1 MISKF
6 LLSSSLLLAMAASA
20 AAADLPSE
28 KGPPVYAPPPPPVFS
43 WTGVYIGGQVGY
55 EWGTSSNTYFG
66 PAGGFIGV
74 GHHDDEGVVGG
85 GHVGYNY
92 ELGSLGGFLPGLG
105 GTGGGVV
112 IGIEGDVNGSSYDGT
127 GGLLAG
133 VIQRHDDTEFDGSIR
148 GRVGIA
154 FDRALIYGTGGVA
167 FGSIRNTATNFI
179 TGGFD
184 SATTGRVGWTAGG
197 GVEYAIDN
205 NWSVR
210 VEYRYTDYGTF
221 GFNLFNSTAGIPVTD
236 RVHDTDNR
244 VQAGFSY
251 KFDEAPPP
259 APPVVAK
266 Y

>member
-1 MISKF
+1 MICKF
-6 LLSSSLLLAMAASA
+6 LISSATFLGLIASA
-20 AAADLPSE
+20 AAADLPAE
-28 KGPPVYAPPPPPVFS
+28 KGPPVYAPPPPVFS

-66 PAGGFIGV
+66 PLGGLIGV
-74 GHHDDEGVVGG
+74 GHHDDQGVVGG

-92 ELGSLGGFLPGLG
+92 ELGGLG
-105 GTGGGVV
+105 LGLGTGGFVV
-112 IGIEGDVNGSSYDGT
+112 GIEGDANGASYDG
-127 GGLLAG
+127 GGVLAG
-133 VIQRHDDTEFDGSIR
+133 IIGRHESTEFDGSIR
-148 GRVGIA
+148 GRVGVA

-184 SATTGRVGWTAGG
+184 SATTGRVGWTVGG

-205 NWSVR
+205 NWSAR
-210 VEYRYTDYGTF
+210 VEYRYTNYGTF
-221 GFNLFNSTAGIPVTD
+221 GFNLFNSTGGILVTD
-236 RVHDTDNR
+236 RVHDIDNR

-259 APPVVAK
+259 APPVVTK